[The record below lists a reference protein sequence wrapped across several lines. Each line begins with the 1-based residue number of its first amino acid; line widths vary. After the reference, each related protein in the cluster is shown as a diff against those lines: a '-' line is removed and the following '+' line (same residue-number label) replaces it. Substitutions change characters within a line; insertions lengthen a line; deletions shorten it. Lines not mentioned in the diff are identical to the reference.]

1 MVLVGSARKPY
12 PIHAGSVGKGK
23 KPVIMELGSAAGN
36 SLLEAASN
44 PLVASRGT
52 VQSWIDAL
60 KEPIARPIVLA
71 VDSHTENL
79 VALCNLLEKDGYWV
93 LNAERAAE
101 ALDLLH
107 QIPVDLVILDMIL
120 PEVSGVDFCRG
131 IRANRRTELLPVLML
146 SNFHTAEHEI
156 SCLTSGADAYLSRPY
171 HPELLRTHVR
181 SMVRHKAIVDR
192 LEDSETILLA
202 LAQAVEQRDNIT
214 AGHCDRLAALCVAMG
229 MAMALSAEHLMALH
243 RGGYLHDIGKIG
255 MPDSVLFKKG
265 PLDEEEW
272 RIMRTHTIKGEEI
285 CRPMKCLSAVL
296 PIIRSHHERWNGS
309 GYPDGLVGENIPL
322 LARMLQ
328 FADIYDALTAARS
341 YKPAMAPADALRVM
355 QEETDRGWHDPEL
368 MRLFLRLKHENVRDA
383 AERYAEEWQDVQV
396 MKDSLENLRSSI
408 LRP

>member
-1 MVLVGSARKPY
+1 
-12 PIHAGSVGKGK
+12 
-23 KPVIMELGSAAGN
+23 MELGSAAGN
-36 SLLEAASN
+36 SRLAAASKS
-44 PLVASRGT
+44 LVASGRT

-60 KEPIARPIVLA
+60 KEPTKRSTVLTI
-71 VDSHTENL
+71 DSHAGNRA
-79 VALCNLLEKDGYWV
+79 ALGNLLEKDGYRV
-93 LNAERAAE
+93 LNAAGAAE
-101 ALDLLH
+101 ALDILH
-107 QIPVDLVILDMIL
+107 RTPVDLVILDMIL
-120 PEVSGVDFCRG
+120 PDVSGVDFCRG
-131 IRANRRTELLPVLML
+131 IRANHRTELLPVLMM
-146 SNFHTAEHEI
+146 SHFQTADHEI
-156 SCLTSGADAYLSRPY
+156 ACITSGADAYVSRPY
-171 HPELLRTHVR
+171 HPELLRARVR

-192 LEDSETILLA
+192 LEESETILLA

-229 MAMALSAEHLMALH
+229 MAMELPAEHLMALH

-272 RIMRTHTIKGEEI
+272 RIMKTHTIKGEEI

-309 GYPDGLVGENIPL
+309 GYPDGLAGENIPL

-341 YKPAMAPADALRVM
+341 YKPAMAPTDALRVM

-408 LRP
+408 LLY